1 MDLRPTN
8 GDEKLPVEP
17 YDPRQSRD
25 RKGADDSPNFGRFS
39 TERSRYTSEEMAT
52 RPVLRILISST
63 AIDLTDYRDKVR
75 DALLGLD
82 RQPVAMETFS
92 AMPRQPAEECMRLA
106 READAVI
113 CIVAHRYGYVP
124 SKELGGDGERSITW
138 LEVDAAKQGGKQVFA
153 FVVDEKA
160 PWTQPKEQDRLT
172 SEPEEKH
179 LEILQAVRKLKE
191 FKAYLGSEFTR
202 ATFAN
207 ADDLAKQVAITVS
220 KLSPVDAVHRTR
232 IWQPLFCHALQP
244 AQHFRGRT
252 ARLDELTRWLESP
265 VTPDRVVSVVAAG
278 GTGKTALVDK
288 ALHEAKL
295 SDRAGFFVWS
305 FYEDPHT
312 DAFLREAY
320 VYFTGEKDAPT
331 GGMLERLQ
339 IALSGDLPH
348 VLVLDGLERVQSE
361 GGSKRRGEL
370 EDLQLKRL
378 VRALAG
384 GVGNARALV
393 TSRFPLAD
401 LESWNGAGH
410 KAIAL
415 DDLERAVALDV
426 LRAWNV
432 KGDDANLTRLIEPL
446 NVSGSYHALSVAVL
460 GSFIGNFGG
469 GDPARAPQF
478 VLEDAQEADPKAR
491 RLHRILDGYARA
503 LTQSERDLLA
513 RLTLF
518 PRGVKIEFLGWIVQ
532 AGGAVA
538 GALVG
543 LSDAQL
549 ANQLERLK
557 QLGLVFRYKTGAEVV
572 YSAHPFLRDFFR
584 TLLGTRAED
593 VHESVRAKLAP
604 SLEEGPEKAPSDPAI
619 LDQYEFL
626 IEQSLLAGRAQE
638 ACDLY
643 WYGLGGYRSLGNWLG
658 ENTRGLRILER
669 FFPED
674 DFSRFST
681 VLSPERQSGLVNGLG
696 LFAEGAGDLV
706 RARAALVRS
715 QTLDNAAADLRNE
728 SLGEQNLAEVE
739 LLTGRFSS
747 ARQHSDRAVHLAEAG
762 EDDLRRADGLSYRAA
777 AHFALGEVAASQA
790 DFARA
795 TELQGDP
802 LYSIPGVWHS
812 ECQLFLG
819 EPAGGLAQTTQ
830 ANLERCHD
838 YGWHRD
844 VCLCSALLARILL
857 PSDSPTAAKHLQDAR
872 AFAERSGDVEL
883 QLRCFQSACELSR
896 HLGDLPQSIAEGES
910 GILLADTCGFGKYS
924 IDIRISL
931 AEAYL
936 AASNFQK
943 ALQTARKAL
952 DLSVEPD
959 CQYAWGQADGLHF
972 CGLAHL
978 RLGETELA
986 RQRLSAAPAIRE
998 KLGHGRIAETRRA
1011 LAELDGSSRSAR
1023 A

>member
-1 MDLRPTN
+1 
-8 GDEKLPVEP
+8 
-17 YDPRQSRD
+17 
-25 RKGADDSPNFGRFS
+25 
-39 TERSRYTSEEMAT
+39 MAT
-52 RPVLRILISST
+52 RPVLRIFISST

-75 DALLGLD
+75 DAISALQTL
-82 RQPVAMETFS
+82 PIMMETFS
-92 AMPRQPAEECMRLA
+92 AKPGQPANECMREA
-106 READAVI
+106 AEADAVI

-124 SKELGGDGERSITW
+124 SKDLGGDGERSITW
-138 LEVDAAKQGGKQVFA
+138 LEVDAAKKADKKVFA
-153 FVVDEKA
+153 FVIDEKA
-160 PWTQPKEQDRLT
+160 PWTAVEEQDRLKT
-172 SEPEEKH
+172 EPPENAP
-179 LEILQAVRKLKE
+179 EILKAVQKLREFKTYLGKE
-191 FKAYLGSEFTR
+191 FTLKTFTNPDHL
-202 ATFAN
+202 AT
-207 ADDLAKQVAITVS
+207 QVAITVAEF
-220 KLSPVDAVHRTR
+220 SPAVVVHRTR
-232 IWQPLFCHALQP
+232 IWQPMFCHALQP

-252 ARLDELTRWLESP
+252 ARLDELTRWLGSP

-393 TSRFPLAD
+393 TSRFPLVD
-401 LESWNGAGH
+401 LENWNGAGH
-410 KAIAL
+410 RAIVL
-415 DDLERAVALDV
+415 DDLERAAALDV
-426 LRAWNV
+426 LRAWDV
-432 KGDDANLTRLIEPL
+432 KGDDAALTRLIEPL
-446 NVSGSYHALSVAVL
+446 NIGSYYHALSVAVL

-469 GDPARAPQF
+469 GDPSRAPSF
-478 VLEDAQEADPKAR
+478 ALEDAQETDPKAR
-491 RLHRILDGYARA
+491 RLHRILNEYAKA

-538 GALVG
+538 GALIG

-557 QLGLVFRYKTGAEVV
+557 QLGLVFRHERGAEFV

-584 TLLGTRAED
+584 TLLGTKAED

-604 SLEEGPEKAPSDPAI
+604 NLESRPAKAPRDPAI

-626 IEQSLLAGRAQE
+626 IEQSLLAGRFQE
-638 ACDLY
+638 AFDLY
-643 WYGLGGYRSLGNWLG
+643 WYGLGGYDNLAKRLG
-658 ENTRGLRILER
+658 ENARALRILER
-669 FFPED
+669 FFPKD
-674 DFSRFST
+674 DFSQFGS
-681 VLSPERQSGLVNGLG
+681 VLPPLRRSILAASLG
-696 LFAEGAGDLV
+696 LFAEAAGDLV
-706 RARAALVRS
+706 RA
-715 QTLDNAAADLRNE
+715 NAAFLHVQMSCNAASDSRNE
-728 SLGEQNLAEVE
+728 SQAELNLAEARA
-739 LLTGRFSS
+739 LSGRFPS
-747 ARQHSDRAVHLAEAG
+747 AREHSDKAANLAETA
-762 EDDLRRADGLSYRAA
+762 EDNGKVSLAYRATA
-777 AHFALGEVAASQA
+777 DFALGEVAAAAA
-790 DFARA
+790 DFVHA
-795 TELQGDP
+795 TELEGRP
-802 LYSIPGVWHS
+802 LYSIIGIWHS
-812 ECQLFLG
+812 EGKLFLG
-819 EPAGGLAQTTQ
+819 DAAGALSHAQ
-830 ANLERCHD
+830 ANLEISLRNNW
-838 YGWHRD
+838 GTAI
-844 VCLCSALLARILL
+844 CLCNALLARIL
-857 PSDSPTAAKHLQDAR
+857 PQSDLAAAAKHLQEAR
-872 AFAERSGDVEL
+872 AFAERSGNIEL

-896 HLGDLPQSIAEGES
+896 HIGDLPQCISEGEA

-952 DLSVEPD
+952 DLSLEPD

-986 RQRLSAAPAIRE
+986 RQRLTAALALRE
-998 KLGHGRIAETRRA
+998 KLGHGRIEETRRA
-1011 LAELDGSSRSAR
+1011 LAELDGGHRSAKQAASGGR
-1023 A
+1023 LNS